1 MCIIGS
7 VLLIFSQYL
16 PWGYING
23 YDLLSREFHA
33 EVPVFPNYSNSGFY
47 LFTPDHFNFNIIL
60 FSAII
65 GLINLPYLIY
75 MIRLQH
81 HMSSLIL
88 SIFYGALLI
97 FDFYLILFHIRI
109 PDDYSCCLLLN
120 SGYHIG
126 FFVGVVGILLL
137 ISDFAI
143 INVELFRKR
152 IKRNRIESIQTE

>member
-23 YDLLSREFHA
+23 YGLLSREFYA
-33 EVPVFPNYSNSGFY
+33 EVPVFANYSNNVFY
-47 LFTPDHFNFNIIL
+47 LFTPDHFNFNMIL
-60 FSAII
+60 FSAFI
-65 GLINLPYLIY
+65 GLVILPYLMY
-75 MIRLQH
+75 MIRLQYYKP
-81 HMSSLIL
+81 SLIL

-97 FDFYLILFHIRI
+97 FDFYLIFFHISI
-109 PDDYSCCLLLN
+109 PGDYSCCFLLD

-126 FFVGVVGILLL
+126 FFVGGVGILLL

-152 IKRNRIESIQTE
+152 KKI